1 MFPVRRMK
9 RNGHKSVSVILH
21 IDVEMSVNSLIFI
34 YVQCPNEY
42 IYITILTLFN
52 TIVSI
57 YFQS

>member
-9 RNGHKSVSVILH
+9 RNGHKSVSFILH

-34 YVQCPNEY
+34 YVQCTNVY